1 MNTHTHTRARAHTC
15 RRARPGL
22 GSERYVGGGRAFMY
36 SSGARRCERETAAV
50 QVGVYAGVPAR
61 DRSGGTFPGRLL
73 DATRA
78 RGRRHAAA
86 AAAAAAALA
95 RHRGGTHVM
104 LARPRKT
111 QYAYWGK
118 SKEPPHERFSTIR
131 IGCATRNTRLY
142 LIYAKSFFGFWSF
155 VSFENVVYKCTS

>member
-1 MNTHTHTRARAHTC
+1 M
-15 RRARPGL
+15 
-22 GSERYVGGGRAFMY
+22 GGGRAFMY

-86 AAAAAAALA
+86 AAAALA

-118 SKEPPHERFSTIR
+118 SKEHERFSTIR
-131 IGCATRNTRLY
+131 IGCETRNIR
-142 LIYAKSFFGFWSF
+142 
-155 VSFENVVYKCTS
+155 